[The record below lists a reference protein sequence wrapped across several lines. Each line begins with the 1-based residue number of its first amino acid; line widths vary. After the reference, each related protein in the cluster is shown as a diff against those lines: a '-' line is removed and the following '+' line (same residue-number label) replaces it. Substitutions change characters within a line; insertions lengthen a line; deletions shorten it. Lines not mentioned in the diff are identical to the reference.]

1 MYIPIRLP
9 FILEFIRKRT
19 HIPATFEQPVI
30 RVLPG
35 VFYCA
40 VGNGHRKFEIK

>member
-19 HIPATFEQPVI
+19 HIPATFEQPMI
-30 RVLPG
+30 CVLPD
-35 VFYCA
+35 VFCCT
-40 VGNGHRKFEIK
+40 VGNGHINIEIK